1 MGTRSEMGER
11 MPELPSSFLNFK
23 QMYSCSVEE
32 MVGRKDVVLSE
43 LTQTG
48 EIKIRIKPSAHQ
60 VSQTRSNMGFKELLG
75 EIHSLCT
82 FSDIA
87 FLHVSS

>member
-1 MGTRSEMGER
+1 MGAGSEMGER

-23 QMYSCSVEE
+23 QMLNSMEE

-48 EIKIRIKPSAHQ
+48 EITIIKLSQLIR
-60 VSQTRSNMGFKELLG
+60 
-75 EIHSLCT
+75 
-82 FSDIA
+82 
-87 FLHVSS
+87 

>member
-1 MGTRSEMGER
+1 MDTCSEMGER
-11 MPELPSSFLNFK
+11 MPELSSSFLNFK

-48 EIKIRIKPSAHQ
+48 EIKIKIKLLCSSGEAN
-60 VSQTRSNMGFKELLG
+60 TGFKELLISRLG
-75 EIHSLCT
+75 EIYSLCA
-82 FSDIA
+82 FLDIA
-87 FLHVSS
+87 YL